1 MDSVQKLLKAA
12 CEDMGE
18 EVSFRNDYSGR
29 GMYGKRCVGITGSRG
44 DCQRVIAEVLR
55 QMTQE
60 LFDAAIDCDEG
71 EENAAYD
78 LNDAVQENIDKLMH
92 QSMDSMG
99 LDVIVYFERLEPLT
113 DDELSEEDGL
123 PTDDQFD
130 AMDEHAL
137 VQWVSKYADTYQ
149 SDDDDVETPD
159 ALRATAKLMRD
170 RIREDR
176 A

>member
-1 MDSVQKLLKAA
+1 MQSVQQLLKAA
-12 CEDMGE
+12 CEDSGE
-18 EVSFRNDYSGR
+18 VDFRNDYSGR

-44 DCQRVIAEVLR
+44 DCQRVIGEVLR
-55 QMTQE
+55 TMVQE
-60 LFDAAIDCDEG
+60 LFDASIDCADG

-78 LNDAVQENIDKLMH
+78 LNDTVQENIDKLMQ

-113 DDELSEEDGL
+113 DDELSEDDGL
-123 PTDDQFD
+123 PTDEQFD
-130 AMDEHAL
+130 AMSEHQL

-149 SDDDDVETPD
+149 SDEDDVESTD

-176 A
+176 T